1 MDLMKEH
8 PMTFNVNDIISKIGG
23 NDLVKGLADKA
34 GVGAEQAQGVV
45 GDLLAHAKE
54 SGGNLMDSAKAIAAK
69 SGLPL
74 DKVEGMAAG
83 LGTTLTEKAG
93 DLGEGAQALLS
104 GLMGK
109 LQDSPLGGIVK
120 SLDKDGDGNPLND
133 VADLAKDKL
142 GGLFG
147 KKE

>member
-1 MDLMKEH
+1 MDLNKEH
-8 PMTFNVNDIISKIGG
+8 PMSFNVNDIISKIGG

-34 GVGAEQAQGVV
+34 GLGAEQAQNVAS
-45 GDLLAHAKE
+45 DLIAHAKE
-54 SGGNLMDSAKAIAAK
+54 SGGNLMDSAKAIAEK
-69 SGLPL
+69 TGLPL

-93 DLGEGAQALLS
+93 ELGEGATAMLG

-120 SLDKDGDGNPLND
+120 GLDKDGDGNPLND
-133 VADLAKDKL
+133 VADMAKNAL

-147 KKE
+147 KK

>member
-54 SGGNLMDSAKAIAAK
+54 TGGNLMDSAKAIAEK

-83 LGTTLTEKAG
+83 LGATLTEKAG
-93 DLGEGAQALLS
+93 DLGEGAQALLT

-133 VADLAKDKL
+133 VADLAKNKL